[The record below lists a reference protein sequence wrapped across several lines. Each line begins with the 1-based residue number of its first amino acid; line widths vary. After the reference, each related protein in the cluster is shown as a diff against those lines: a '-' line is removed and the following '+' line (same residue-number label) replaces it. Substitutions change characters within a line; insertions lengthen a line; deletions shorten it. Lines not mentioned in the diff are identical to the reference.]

1 MRANSGSMKRRSG
14 SSERQF
20 PQCRGRDR
28 LYTFRKN
35 EYSTAAVEYEGAV
48 PPEPRVDFDMTAPGT
63 AREEYQP
70 MEFSVTKS
78 ALLTEL
84 SMTQGVVERKT
95 TIPILSNL
103 LVEAS
108 HSQLTIT
115 ATDLELSIRTL
126 CDAKV
131 KQEGAGTIPAKK
143 LLELV
148 RLLPEGEIKVKLL
161 ENHWVEITSDRK
173 KYKLVGMAKEN
184 FPALPAMPHT
194 LVKIPAA
201 ILQSLIS
208 KTKFAISM
216 EESRYTLNGGLL
228 ILRPDTL
235 AMVATDGHRLALAET
250 DHKLSGMNGE
260 LKVLVPKKA
269 MDEVEKLS
277 GAAESDAQF
286 DFAKDESHLFFQ
298 VDHRLLISRILTGQ
312 FPNYE
317 AVLPRDNNKHV
328 VIERGELTDAVR
340 RVSQLADQRS
350 HAVKLSISGE
360 GLEIS
365 ASSPEYGEAKE
376 SIEKEYQG
384 DPISIGFNSS
394 YMLDFLGAAADGPV
408 SIELKDEQSAG
419 QMRPLA
425 EESYRYRYIIMPM
438 RI

>member
-1 MRANSGSMKRRSG
+1 
-14 SSERQF
+14 
-20 PQCRGRDR
+20 
-28 LYTFRKN
+28 
-35 EYSTAAVEYEGAV
+35 
-48 PPEPRVDFDMTAPGT
+48 MTAPGT
-63 AREEYQP
+63 AFEEYQA

-78 ALLTEL
+78 ALLNEL
-84 SMTQGVVERKT
+84 SITQGVVERKT

-103 LVEAS
+103 LVEVKG
-108 HSQLTIT
+108 SQLTIT
-115 ATDLELSIRTL
+115 ATDLELSIRTS
-126 CDAKV
+126 CEAKI
-131 KQEGAGTIPAKK
+131 KKEGAGTIPAKK

-161 ENHWVEITSDRK
+161 ENHWVEIVSEKK

-184 FPALPAMPHT
+184 FPALPVMPHT

-201 ILQSLIS
+201 ILENLIR

-228 ILRPDTL
+228 ILKPDTL

-250 DHKLSGMNGE
+250 DHKLAGLNGE
-260 LKVLVPKKA
+260 VKLLIPKKA

-277 GAAESDAQF
+277 VAAGSDAAIE
-286 DFAKDESHLFFQ
+286 FAKDESHLFFQ
-298 VDHRLLISRILTGQ
+298 VGHRLLISRILTGQ

-317 AVLPRDNNKHV
+317 AVLPRDNNKSV
-328 VIERGELTDAVR
+328 VIERAELSDAVR

-350 HAVKLSISGE
+350 HAVKLAVSKE
-360 GLEIS
+360 GIEIS

-376 SIEKEYQG
+376 SIEKEFKG
-384 DPISIGFNSS
+384 EPIAIGFNAS
-394 YMLDFLGAAADGPV
+394 YMLDFLGAAADGPI

-425 EESYRYRYIIMPM
+425 DESYRYRYIIMPM

>member
-1 MRANSGSMKRRSG
+1 
-14 SSERQF
+14 
-20 PQCRGRDR
+20 
-28 LYTFRKN
+28 
-35 EYSTAAVEYEGAV
+35 
-48 PPEPRVDFDMTAPGT
+48 
-63 AREEYQP
+63 
-70 MEFSVTKS
+70 
-78 ALLTEL
+78 
-84 SMTQGVVERKT
+84 
-95 TIPILSNL
+95 
-103 LVEAS
+103 
-108 HSQLTIT
+108 
-115 ATDLELSIRTL
+115 
-126 CDAKV
+126 
-131 KQEGAGTIPAKK
+131 
-143 LLELV
+143 
-148 RLLPEGEIKVKLL
+148 
-161 ENHWVEITSDRK
+161 
-173 KYKLVGMAKEN
+173 
-184 FPALPAMPHT
+184 
-194 LVKIPAA
+194 
-201 ILQSLIS
+201 
-208 KTKFAISM
+208 
-216 EESRYTLNGGLL
+216 
-228 ILRPDTL
+228 
-235 AMVATDGHRLALAET
+235 
-250 DHKLSGMNGE
+250 
-260 LKVLVPKKA
+260 

-277 GAAESDAQF
+277 GAAESDAHF

-425 EESYRYRYIIMPM
+425 DESYRYRYIIMPM

>member
-1 MRANSGSMKRRSG
+1 MSN
-14 SSERQF
+14 
-20 PQCRGRDR
+20 RG
-28 LYTFRKN
+28 L
-35 EYSTAAVEYEGAV
+35 VPGLIEGKLK
-48 PPEPRVDFDMTAPGT
+48 MTAPGT
-63 AREEYQP
+63 AREEHQS

-78 ALLTEL
+78 ALLNEL
-84 SMTQGVVERKT
+84 STTQGVVERKT

-103 LVEAS
+103 LVEAKG
-108 HSQLTIT
+108 SQLTIT
-115 ATDLELSIRTL
+115 ATDLELSIRTS
-126 CDAKV
+126 CEAKI
-131 KQEGAGTIPAKK
+131 KKEGAGTIPAKK

-161 ENHWVEITSDRK
+161 ENHWVEIVSDKK

-184 FPALPAMPHT
+184 FPALPVMPHT
-194 LVKIPAA
+194 LVKIPAP
-201 ILQSLIS
+201 IIENLIR

-228 ILRPDTL
+228 ILKPDTL

-250 DHKLSGMNGE
+250 DHKLTGLNGE
-260 LKVLVPKKA
+260 VKVLIPKKA

-277 GAAESDAQF
+277 SGAGSDAHIE
-286 DFAKDESHLFFQ
+286 FAKDESHLFFQ
-298 VDHRLLISRILTGQ
+298 VGHRLLISRILTGQ

-317 AVLPRDNNKHV
+317 AVLPRDNNKNV
-328 VIERGELTDAVR
+328 VIERGELSDAVR

-350 HAVKLSISGE
+350 HAVKLAVSKE
-360 GLEIS
+360 GIEIS

-376 SIEKEYQG
+376 SIEKEFKG
-384 DPISIGFNSS
+384 DPIAIGFNSS
-394 YMLDFLGAAADGPV
+394 YMLDFLGAAADGPI

-425 EESYRYRYIIMPM
+425 DESYRYRYIIMPM

>member
-1 MRANSGSMKRRSG
+1 
-14 SSERQF
+14 
-20 PQCRGRDR
+20 
-28 LYTFRKN
+28 
-35 EYSTAAVEYEGAV
+35 
-48 PPEPRVDFDMTAPGT
+48 
-63 AREEYQP
+63 

-78 ALLTEL
+78 VLLNEL

-103 LVEAS
+103 LVEAKG
-108 HSQLTIT
+108 SQLTIT
-115 ATDLELSIRTL
+115 ATDLELSIRTS
-126 CDAKV
+126 CEAKV
-131 KQEGAGTIPAKK
+131 KKEGAGTIPAKK

-201 ILQSLIS
+201 ILQSLIA

-250 DHKLSGMNGE
+250 DHKLSGMSAE

-277 GAAESDAQF
+277 SAAGPDAQF
-286 DFAKDESHLFFQ
+286 EFSKDESHLFFQ
-298 VDHRLLISRILTGQ
+298 VKHRLLISRILTGQ

-328 VIERGELTDAVR
+328 VIERVELTDAVR

-350 HAVKLSISGE
+350 HAVKLAISTE
-360 GLEIS
+360 GIEIS

-376 SIEKEYQG
+376 NIEKEYKG
-384 DPISIGFNSS
+384 DPIAIGFNST
-394 YMLDFLGAAADGPV
+394 YMLDFLSAAADGPV

-425 EESYRYRYIIMPM
+425 DESYRYRYIIMPM

>member
-1 MRANSGSMKRRSG
+1 
-14 SSERQF
+14 
-20 PQCRGRDR
+20 
-28 LYTFRKN
+28 
-35 EYSTAAVEYEGAV
+35 
-48 PPEPRVDFDMTAPGT
+48 MTAPGT
-63 AREEYQP
+63 AREEHQA

-78 ALLTEL
+78 ALLNEL
-84 SMTQGVVERKT
+84 NTTQGVVERKT

-103 LVEAS
+103 LVEVQGS
-108 HSQLTIT
+108 RLTVT
-115 ATDLELSIRTL
+115 ATDLELSIRTS
-126 CDAKV
+126 CEAKI
-131 KQEGAGTIPAKK
+131 KKEGAGTIPAKK

-161 ENHWVEITSDRK
+161 DNHWVEIVSDRK

-194 LVKIPAA
+194 LVKVPAA
-201 ILQSLIS
+201 ILESLIA

-250 DHKLSGMNGE
+250 DHKLAELNGE
-260 LKVLVPKKA
+260 VKVLIPKKA

-277 GAAESDAQF
+277 SAASSDALI

-298 VDHRLLISRILTGQ
+298 VGHRLLISRILTGQ

-328 VIERGELTDAVR
+328 VIERAELTDAVR

-350 HAVKLSISGE
+350 HAVKFSISNE
-360 GLEIS
+360 GVEIS

-376 SIEKEYQG
+376 SIEKEYKG
-384 DPISIGFNSS
+384 DLIAIGFNSS
-394 YMLDFLGAAADGPV
+394 YMLDFLTAAADGPI

-419 QMRPLA
+419 QLRPLA
-425 EESYRYRYIIMPM
+425 DESYRYRYVIMPM

>member
-1 MRANSGSMKRRSG
+1 
-14 SSERQF
+14 
-20 PQCRGRDR
+20 
-28 LYTFRKN
+28 
-35 EYSTAAVEYEGAV
+35 
-48 PPEPRVDFDMTAPGT
+48 MTAPGT
-63 AREEYQP
+63 AREEHQA

-78 ALLTEL
+78 ALLNEL
-84 SMTQGVVERKT
+84 STTQGVVERKT

-103 LVEAS
+103 LVEAKGS
-108 HSQLTIT
+108 ELTIT
-115 ATDLELSIRTL
+115 ATDLELSIHTM
-126 CDAKV
+126 CEAKI
-131 KQEGAGTIPAKK
+131 KKEGAGTIPAKK

-184 FPALPAMPHT
+184 FPALPVMPHT
-194 LVKIPAA
+194 LVKIPAP
-201 ILQSLIS
+201 IIENLIR

-228 ILRPDTL
+228 ILKPDTL

-250 DHKLSGMNGE
+250 DHKLTGLNGE
-260 LKVLVPKKA
+260 VKVLIPKKA

-277 GAAESDAQF
+277 SAAGSDAHIE
-286 DFAKDESHLFFQ
+286 FAKDESHLFFQ
-298 VDHRLLISRILTGQ
+298 VGHRLLISRILTGQ

-317 AVLPRDNNKHV
+317 AVLPRDNNKNV
-328 VIERGELTDAVR
+328 VLERAELSDAVR

-350 HAVKLSISGE
+350 HAVKLAVSKE
-360 GLEIS
+360 GIEIS

-376 SIEKEYQG
+376 SIEKEFKG
-384 DPISIGFNSS
+384 DPIAIGFNSS
-394 YMLDFLGAAADGPV
+394 YMLDFLGAAADGPI

-425 EESYRYRYIIMPM
+425 DESYRYRYIIMPM

>member
-1 MRANSGSMKRRSG
+1 
-14 SSERQF
+14 
-20 PQCRGRDR
+20 
-28 LYTFRKN
+28 
-35 EYSTAAVEYEGAV
+35 
-48 PPEPRVDFDMTAPGT
+48 MTAPGT
-63 AREEYQP
+63 AREEYQS

-78 ALLTEL
+78 ALLNEL

-108 HSQLTIT
+108 GSQLTIT
-115 ATDLELSIRTL
+115 ATDLELSIRTS
-126 CDAKV
+126 CEAKV
-131 KQEGAGTIPAKK
+131 KKEGAGTIPAKK

-161 ENHWVEITSDRK
+161 ENQWVEITSDRK

-184 FPALPAMPHT
+184 FPALPAIPHT

-277 GAAESDAQF
+277 GAAASDAQF

-298 VDHRLLISRILTGQ
+298 VNHRLLISRILTGQ

-350 HAVKLSISGE
+350 HAVKFSISDE

-376 SIEKEYQG
+376 SIEKEYKG
-384 DPISIGFNSS
+384 DPIAIGFNSS
-394 YMLDFLGAAADGPV
+394 YMLDFLGAAAEGPV

-419 QMRPLA
+419 QLRPLA
-425 EESYRYRYIIMPM
+425 DESYRYRYIIMPM

>member
-1 MRANSGSMKRRSG
+1 MPVEVA
-14 SSERQF
+14 
-20 PQCRGRDR
+20 
-28 LYTFRKN
+28 
-35 EYSTAAVEYEGAV
+35 TAAGTMEITISKFELLR
-48 PPEPRVDFDMTAPGT
+48 ELTA
-63 AREEYQP
+63 
-70 MEFSVTKS
+70 
-78 ALLTEL
+78 
-84 SMTQGVVERKT
+84 TQGVVERKT

-103 LVEAS
+103 LVEARDGRV
-108 HSQLTIT
+108 TIT
-115 ATDLELSIRTL
+115 ATDLELSVRTS

-131 KQEGAGTIPAKK
+131 KKDGAGTIPAKK

-148 RLLPEGEIKVKLL
+148 RLLPEGEIKFKLL
-161 ENHWVEITSDRK
+161 DNHWIEIVSDRK

-184 FPALPAMPHT
+184 FPALPAMPHV

-201 ILQSLIS
+201 VLEGLIS

-228 ILRPDTL
+228 ILKPDTL

-250 DHKLSGMNGE
+250 DQKLSGLNAE
-260 LKVLVPKKA
+260 LKVLIPKKA
-269 MDEVEKLS
+269 MEEVEKLS
-277 GAAESDAQF
+277 AVSGDEAKM

-298 VDHRLLISRILTGQ
+298 VGHRLLISRILTGQ

-317 AVLPRDNNKHV
+317 AVLPRDNNKSV
-328 VIERGELTDAVR
+328 VLERVELNDAVR

-350 HAVKLSISGE
+350 HAVKFAVSTDGI
-360 GLEIS
+360 EIS

-376 SIEKEYQG
+376 NIDKQYKG
-384 DPISIGFNSS
+384 DPIAIGFNSS
-394 YMLDFLGAAADGPV
+394 YVLDFLAAAAEGPI

-425 EESYRYRYIIMPM
+425 DESYRYRYIIMPM

>member
-1 MRANSGSMKRRSG
+1 
-14 SSERQF
+14 
-20 PQCRGRDR
+20 
-28 LYTFRKN
+28 
-35 EYSTAAVEYEGAV
+35 
-48 PPEPRVDFDMTAPGT
+48 MTAPGT
-63 AREEYQP
+63 AREEHQT

-425 EESYRYRYIIMPM
+425 DESYRYRYIIMPM

>member
-1 MRANSGSMKRRSG
+1 MPSAGVDTQAQG
-14 SSERQF
+14 ASSAMEMSVS
-20 PQCRGRDR
+20 
-28 LYTFRKN
+28 KN
-35 EYSTAAVEYEGAV
+35 DLLRELTA
-48 PPEPRVDFDMTAPGT
+48 
-63 AREEYQP
+63 
-70 MEFSVTKS
+70 
-78 ALLTEL
+78 
-84 SMTQGVVERKT
+84 TQGVVERKT

-103 LVEAS
+103 LVEAREGRVA
-108 HSQLTIT
+108 IT
-115 ATDLELSIRTL
+115 ATDLELSVRTS
-126 CDAKV
+126 CEAKV
-131 KQEGAGTIPAKK
+131 KKEGAGTIPAKK

-148 RLLPEGEIKVKLL
+148 RLLPEGEIKFKLL
-161 ENHWVEITSDRK
+161 DNHWVEIVSDRK

-184 FPALPAMPHT
+184 FPALPAMPHV
-194 LVKIPAA
+194 LVRIPAA
-201 ILQSLIS
+201 LLEGLIS

-228 ILRPDTL
+228 ILKPDTL

-250 DHKLSGMNGE
+250 DHKLGGLNGE
-260 LKVLVPKKA
+260 VKVLIPKKA

-277 GAAESDAQF
+277 SAAGADAQM

-317 AVLPRDNNKHV
+317 AVLPRDNNKSV
-328 VIERGELTDAVR
+328 VLERTELSDAVR

-350 HAVKLSISGE
+350 HAVKMAVSKE
-360 GLEIS
+360 GIEIS

-376 SIEKEYQG
+376 TIEKDYKG
-384 DPISIGFNSS
+384 DAISIGFNSS
-394 YMLDFLGAAADGPV
+394 YVLDFLAAAAEGPI

-425 EESYRYRYIIMPM
+425 DDSYRYRYIIMPM

>member
-1 MRANSGSMKRRSG
+1 
-14 SSERQF
+14 
-20 PQCRGRDR
+20 
-28 LYTFRKN
+28 
-35 EYSTAAVEYEGAV
+35 
-48 PPEPRVDFDMTAPGT
+48 MTAPGT
-63 AREEYQP
+63 AREEHHE

-78 ALLTEL
+78 ALLDEL
-84 SMTQGVVERKT
+84 STTQGVIERKT

-103 LVEAS
+103 LVEAKE
-108 HSQLTIT
+108 SQLTIT
-115 ATDLELSIRTL
+115 ATDLELSIRTT
-126 CDAKV
+126 CEAKI
-131 KQEGAGTIPAKK
+131 KKEGAGTIPAKK

-161 ENHWVEITSDRK
+161 ENHWVEIVSDRK

-184 FPALPAMPHT
+184 FPALPVMPHT
-194 LVKIPAA
+194 LVKIPAP
-201 ILQSLIS
+201 IIENLIR

-228 ILRPDTL
+228 ILKPDTM

-250 DHKLSGMNGE
+250 DHKLTSLNGE
-260 LKVLVPKKA
+260 VKVLIPKKA

-277 GAAESDAQF
+277 SAAGSDAHIE
-286 DFAKDESHLFFQ
+286 FAKDESHLFFQ
-298 VDHRLLISRILTGQ
+298 VGHRLLISRILTGQ

-317 AVLPRDNNKHV
+317 AVLPRDNNKNV
-328 VIERGELTDAVR
+328 VLERAELSDAVR

-350 HAVKLSISGE
+350 HAVKLAVSKE
-360 GLEIS
+360 GIEIS

-376 SIEKEYQG
+376 SIEKEFKG
-384 DPISIGFNSS
+384 EPIAIGFNSS
-394 YMLDFLGAAADGPV
+394 YMLDFLGAAADGPI

-425 EESYRYRYIIMPM
+425 DESYRYRYIIMPM

>member
-1 MRANSGSMKRRSG
+1 
-14 SSERQF
+14 
-20 PQCRGRDR
+20 
-28 LYTFRKN
+28 
-35 EYSTAAVEYEGAV
+35 
-48 PPEPRVDFDMTAPGT
+48 
-63 AREEYQP
+63 

-78 ALLTEL
+78 ALLNEL
-84 SMTQGVVERKT
+84 NTTQGVVERKT

-103 LVEAS
+103 LVEAQGS
-108 HSQLTIT
+108 RLTVT
-115 ATDLELSIRTL
+115 ATDLELSIRTS
-126 CDAKV
+126 CEAKI
-131 KQEGAGTIPAKK
+131 KKEGAGTIPAKK

-161 ENHWVEITSDRK
+161 DNHWVEIVSDRK

-194 LVKIPAA
+194 LVKVPAA
-201 ILQSLIS
+201 ILESLIA

-250 DHKLSGMNGE
+250 DHKLAELNGE
-260 LKVLVPKKA
+260 VKVLIPKKA

-277 GAAESDAQF
+277 SAASSDALI

-298 VDHRLLISRILTGQ
+298 VGHRLLISRILTGQ

-328 VIERGELTDAVR
+328 VIERAELTDAVR

-350 HAVKLSISGE
+350 HAVKFSISNE
-360 GLEIS
+360 GVEIS

-376 SIEKEYQG
+376 SIDKEYKG
-384 DPISIGFNSS
+384 DPIAIGFNSS
-394 YMLDFLGAAADGPV
+394 YMLDFLSAAADGPI

-419 QMRPLA
+419 QLRPLA
-425 EESYRYRYIIMPM
+425 DESYRYRYVIMPM